1 LQLAEPLSHL
11 AVLNTTLLRLREAS
25 LFLLVHSLQKFL
37 QLLAVAAVETKV
49 VVNLVEEELADWLY
63 KTPLLYRKLMPYL
76 LELEQ
81 TLKDMVQIPRLLD

>member
-1 LQLAEPLSHL
+1 LQLAELSSHL
-11 AVLNTTLLRLREAS
+11 AVLNITLLRLREAL

-81 TLKDMVQIPRLLD
+81 PLKDLVQIPRLLD